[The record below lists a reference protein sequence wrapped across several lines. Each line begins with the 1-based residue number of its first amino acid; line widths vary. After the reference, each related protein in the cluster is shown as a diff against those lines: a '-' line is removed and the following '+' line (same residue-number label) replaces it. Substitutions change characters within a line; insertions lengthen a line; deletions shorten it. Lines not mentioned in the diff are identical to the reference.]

1 MKLESDMT
9 AEDDDR
15 AKSPTSGQPGEAEG
29 LNRWFPNGSNL
40 WMLIGVLWIVVL
52 GAQFWY
58 ESSQVQT
65 ISYSEFLALQT
76 EGGVTDLRVGSGLIS
91 GELVPGTGP
100 SSPRLLT

>member
-1 MKLESDMT
+1 MT
-9 AEDDDR
+9 SEDDDDL
-15 AKSPTSGQPGEAEG
+15 AKSPTSRPPGGAEG
-29 LNRWFPNGSNL
+29 LNRWLPNGSNL
-40 WMLIGVLWIVVL
+40 WIVIGVVWLVVF